1 MGLPQ
6 ISSRLSPQEY
16 YRIERDAEWKSEYFD
31 GEMFA
36 MTGGSPMHSLT
47 KANVIRALGNA
58 LHRRGSSCR
67 TFDSDLRVR
76 VPKTGLRTYPD
87 ASVIC
92 GPLTYDEEDDAKQT
106 ITNPTLI
113 VEVLSP
119 STESYDRGTKFSHYQ
134 SIPALQQFVL
144 VSLESAQVETFLRMD
159 DGTWQYARVSG
170 AEEAVALSSIDVA
183 IPLGEIYQGVEFT
196 EPPSL
201 RVAK

>member
-6 ISSRLSPQEY
+6 TKPYLSPQEY

-36 MTGGSPMHSLT
+36 MAGGSPMRSLT

-58 LHRRGSSCR
+58 LQRRGSSCR
-67 TFDSDLRVR
+67 AFDSDLRVR

-92 GPLTYDEEDDAKQT
+92 GPLNYDEEDDAKQT
-106 ITNPTLI
+106 VTNPTLI

-119 STESYDRGTKFSHYQ
+119 STESYDRGTKFTHYQ
-134 SIPALQQFVL
+134 SIPTLKQFVL
-144 VSLESAQVETFLRMD
+144 VSLESAQVESFLRMD
-159 DGTWQYARVSG
+159 DGTWQYARVSEP
-170 AEEAVALSSIDVA
+170 EEIVTLSSIDVT
-183 IPLGEIYQGVEFT
+183 IPLAEIYQGVEFAG
-196 EPPSL
+196 PAAL
-201 RVAK
+201 RVEK